1 VSSLP
6 WFGWFTVNELL
17 KLKSNGSQG
26 WHNHRISFV
35 YLKAPRLL
43 PLREIMKCTSKKRGG
58 PQRMARGGKHK
69 TGRWPCHPKRHD
81 PQRMMQETKNPKKRN
96 PLMATK

>member
-43 PLREIMKCTSKKRGG
+43 PLREIMKCTSKKEEVRSVWLEVEN
-58 PQRMARGGKHK
+58 
-69 TGRWPCHPKRHD
+69 TKREDGHVIQKD
-81 PQRMMQETKNPKKRN
+81 MTRSV
-96 PLMATK
+96 